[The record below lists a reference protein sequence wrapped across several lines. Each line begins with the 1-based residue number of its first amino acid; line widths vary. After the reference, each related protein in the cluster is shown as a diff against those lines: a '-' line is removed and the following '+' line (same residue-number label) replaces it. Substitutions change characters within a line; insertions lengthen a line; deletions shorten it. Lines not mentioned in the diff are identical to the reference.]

1 MRGEALEV
9 LVDVLQSIDEV
20 QQAYLLVL
28 RLEMTVGEAVG
39 ALVRVQPI
47 VVVLEIAR
55 LCQSMKIT
63 KSLSADR
70 HIEKIDLQ
78 DGFSGEETGPHK
90 MTGPFRKK
98 GCLTN
103 AKL

>member
-28 RLEMTVGEAVG
+28 RLEVTVGEAVG
-39 ALVRVQPI
+39 ALVRIPPI
-47 VVVLEIAR
+47 IVVLEIAH

-63 KSLSADR
+63 KYLSADR

-78 DGFSGEETGPHK
+78 DDFSREETGTHK
-90 MTGPFRKK
+90 TTAPFRKD
-98 GCLTN
+98 
-103 AKL
+103 A